1 MALPPACRSPSP
13 GADRQNGTVPS
24 SALILLNRPSLSAAS
39 HRHDAPA
46 LTLFDPNSPV
56 LSALDLSATRG
67 DGIFETIGVGH
78 GSPQALEHHL
88 RRFTESARLLELPAP
103 DIEVWREA
111 IAASIGAIDPVAE
124 AAVKIVLSRGVEG
137 DDRPTGWAY
146 ASATPD
152 YTAER
157 VDGIAVITLDRGYRH
172 DVEITSPWLLAG
184 AKTLSYA
191 VNRSVLREAARHG
204 ADDVIFVSSDGFVL
218 EGPSSTV
225 VYRVGVSIL
234 TPGPRLGILDGTTQA
249 SIFRCA
255 ESLGL
260 ETGLAKPTPADL
272 GIADAVWLVSS
283 VRLAAPVMRLD
294 GLDFPVDREL
304 TAQLNAFLLAVRE

>member
-1 MALPPACRSPSP
+1 MSTAPHHP
-13 GADRQNGTVPS
+13 
-24 SALILLNRPSLSAAS
+24 
-39 HRHDAPA
+39 DAPA
-46 LTLFDPNSPV
+46 FTLFDPNSPV

-88 RRFTESARLLELPAP
+88 RRFTESTRLLELPAP
-103 DIEVWREA
+103 DTGVWREA

-124 AAVKIVLSRGVEG
+124 ASVKIVLSRGVEG
-137 DDRPTGWAY
+137 DVRPTGWAY
-146 ASATPD
+146 ASASPD

-172 DVEITSPWLLAG
+172 DVELTSPWLLAG

-191 VNRSVLREAARHG
+191 VNRSAMREAARRG

-225 VYRVGVSIL
+225 VYRVGNRIL

-249 SIFRCA
+249 NIFRYA
-255 ESLGL
+255 KGQGH
-260 ETGLAKPTPADL
+260 ETGLAQPSPAAL
-272 GIADAVWLVSS
+272 RLADAVWLVSS
-283 VRLAAPVMRLD
+283 VRLAAPVYRLD
-294 GLDFPVDREL
+294 GMEMPIDSKL
-304 TAQLNAFLLAVRE
+304 TEQMNAFLRAVRE